1 MLRILSTVNNVFV
14 TVSLSQPPK
23 HIFMASTLTV
33 VLPAARW
40 VWCRLSQSQY
50 RCQHSSALPTK
61 SESDV

>member
-1 MLRILSTVNNVFV
+1 MLRTLSTINNVFV
-14 TVSLSQPPK
+14 TVSLSQPPE

-40 VWCRLSQSQY
+40 LWCRLSQY
-50 RCQHSSALPTK
+50 RCQHCSALPTV